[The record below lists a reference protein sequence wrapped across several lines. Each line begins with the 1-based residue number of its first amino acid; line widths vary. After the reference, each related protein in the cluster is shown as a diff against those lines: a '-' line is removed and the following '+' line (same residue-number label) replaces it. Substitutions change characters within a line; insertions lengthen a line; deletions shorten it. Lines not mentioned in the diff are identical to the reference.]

1 MNNVVFR
8 TYMKGQGKKSAEKHK
23 GIEHVR
29 TFEDAAQFKS
39 YGAILNDGFVD
50 ISFDS
55 SELADAFMDM
65 CESEQWNCL
74 VLENPANGH
83 IHTYWKDTK
92 GRIRK
97 KGYTD
102 TLLAVGLIADIHSG
116 ETYIPLCV
124 DGVARE
130 EIFDKEDG
138 ADYQEVPDE
147 LIPVTT
153 TAKLW
158 EMREGDGRDSA
169 LYGYENII
177 ASQVT
182 NDSDILKR
190 IIKNINQFIFS
201 EPLSDEDIE
210 RITRDE
216 AIPQITSTK
225 NFVFTEFGDNM
236 IQLFNIKKI
245 DNRLHIYHEGI
256 YISNQ
261 NYIENAMVRI
271 GGATLNSSKRTEV
284 LKYLN
289 IKILKNVSTIYH
301 DDLIAF
307 ENGVLDATTGEL
319 HPFSP
324 DYIILNKIPWN
335 YVPGAYDKT
344 TDETLNRICSNNHEI
359 RLLLEEMVGYC
370 FYRSNKFRKSF
381 ILTGKGKNGKSTFL
395 KMLRYALDKDSDDN
409 VSSLDLNDLD
419 ERFSKVRL
427 YGKLANI
434 GDDISEDDLHG
445 KGISI
450 FKKAVT
456 GEAFNVEFKGQD
468 SFDMKSYATL
478 IFAANTIPRFSGNGL
493 TAIKDRLV
501 IIPFNARFTKDGDSY
516 NPNIMK
522 DLMSQDAIE
531 YLINLG
537 VQGLQRIIMN
547 QGFTEPEVVV
557 KELDEFEANND
568 SILSWLEGMKTSD
581 DETLHSVADAMI
593 VGRNFIDIYA
603 EYEGYCVQEGCLS
616 DAVARRNFSNALCQR
631 VEGLEKSRLND
642 AKRSITYK
650 WVGHDA
656 TR

>member
-1 MNNVVFR
+1 MNSMVFR
-8 TYMKGQGKKSAEKHK
+8 TYLKGNGKKSAEKHK
-23 GIEHVR
+23 GIEQVR
-29 TFEDAAQFKS
+29 TFEDASQFKS

-55 SELADAFMDM
+55 PELADSFMNM
-65 CESEQWNCL
+65 CEAAQWNCL
-74 VLENPANGH
+74 VLENPDNGH
-83 IHTYWKDTK
+83 IHTYWKDSK
-92 GRIRK
+92 GRIKK

-102 TLLAVGLIADIHSG
+102 AVLAVGLIADIHSG

-124 DGVARE
+124 DNVQRE
-130 EIFDKEDG
+130 EIFDKDPD
-138 ADYQEVPDE
+138 ADYDEVPDE
-147 LIPVTT
+147 LIPVNTNV
-153 TAKLW
+153 KLW

-169 LYGYENII
+169 LYGYENVI

-182 NDSDILKR
+182 KNAEVLKR
-190 IIKNINQFIFS
+190 IVKNINQFIFA
-201 EPLSDEDIE
+201 EPLSDSDIE
-210 RITRDE
+210 RITREE
-216 AIPQITSTK
+216 AIPQNVPSK

-236 IQLFNIKKI
+236 IRQFNIKKI

-261 NYIENAMVRI
+261 NYIENAMVRT

-289 IKILKNVSTIYH
+289 IKILKNASTLYH
-301 DDLIAF
+301 EDLIAF
-307 ENGVLDATTGEL
+307 ENGVLDLNSGEL
-319 HPFSP
+319 LPFSP

-344 TDETLNRICSNNHEI
+344 TDDTLNRICSGNQEI
-359 RLLLEEMVGYC
+359 RMLLEEMVGYC

-409 VSSLDLNDLD
+409 VSSLDLNDLND
-419 ERFSKVRL
+419 RFSKVRL

-456 GEAFNVEFKGQD
+456 GEAFTVEFKGQD
-468 SFDMKSYATL
+468 GFDMKSYATL
-478 IFAANTIPRFSGNGL
+478 IFAANTIPRFNGSGL

-501 IIPFNARFTKDGDSY
+501 IIPFEARFTKDGDDY
-516 NPNIMK
+516 NPNIIK
-522 DLMSQDAIE
+522 ELMSQAAIE
-531 YLINLG
+531 YLIMLG
-537 VQGLQRIIMN
+537 VQGLQRIIQN
-547 QGFTEPEVVV
+547 QGFTEPDVVT
-557 KELDEFEANND
+557 KELDDFEANND
-568 SILSWLEGMKTSD
+568 SILAWLNNMKDSDEGNIHDVVDTQ
-581 DETLHSVADAMI
+581 I
-593 VGRNFIDIYA
+593 VGRNFDDIYG
-603 EYEGYCVQEGCLS
+603 EYEGFCVMEGIRES
-616 DAVARRNFSNALCQR
+616 MIARRNFSKEICSR

-642 AKRSITYK
+642 AKRSTTYK
-650 WVGHDA
+650 W
-656 TR
+656 T